1 MFSQVE
7 TRILL
12 DALKASQ
19 REAIAET
26 RRYFQ
31 LVELQAKL
39 NRHLDDSN
47 RHTYWTM
54 YYQIETKILL
64 DALKV
69 SREIQR
75 KAIAN
80 ASGFHPDRYDNPQY
94 FQLVDLQ
101 AKLNRHL
108 ARLIY
113 NRSGV
118 TEQTFAEWAEDS
130 RKRAF

>member
-7 TRILL
+7 TKILL
-12 DALKASQ
+12 DALKVPSRQ
-19 REAIAET
+19 T
-26 RRYFQ
+26 DGPRRYFQ
-31 LVELQAKL
+31 LVDLRAKL
-39 NRHLDDSN
+39 NRHLACPIYSGMFCQ
-47 RHTYWTM
+47 T
-54 YYQIETKILL
+54 ETKILL

-80 ASGFHPDRYDNPQY
+80 ASGFHPDRYDNPEY

-108 ARLIY
+108 ACLIY
-113 NRSGV
+113 KPALREAYDV
-118 TEQTFAEWAEDS
+118 FEAS
-130 RKRAF
+130 RIWNKPTA